1 MSLRCSGDL
10 FVSTSLD
17 SLRLR
22 STVIPRRQFVVRQCD
37 GSRSPRLNFYKI
49 DRRVLK
55 FPPAGFDRGFFR
67 LAAA

>member
-10 FVSTSLD
+10 FVFTSLD

-37 GSRSPRLNFYKI
+37 GSRSPRLDFDKI
-49 DRRVLK
+49 DHRVLK
-55 FPPAGFDRGFFR
+55 FPPAGFGWGFFR